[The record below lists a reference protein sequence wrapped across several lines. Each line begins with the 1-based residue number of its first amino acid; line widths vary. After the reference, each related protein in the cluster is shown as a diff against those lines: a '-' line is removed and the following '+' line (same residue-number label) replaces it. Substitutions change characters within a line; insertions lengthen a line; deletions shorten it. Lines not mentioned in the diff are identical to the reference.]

1 MDLRRVFVTMDC
13 GGASIFRLK
22 FFMKNRIVVSLL
34 AMGLSAMGLLAD
46 QIVMKNG
53 DRVTGSIIK

>member
-1 MDLRRVFVTMDC
+1 
-13 GGASIFRLK
+13 
-22 FFMKNRIVVSLL
+22 MKNRIVVSLL

>member
-1 MDLRRVFVTMDC
+1 MDC